1 MTGKNKAPL
10 VAGGSNV
17 QPTQK
22 HKHVPVRMCII
33 CREKAGK
40 RTLTRIVSTPEGVM
54 VDTSGKMNGRGA
66 YVCEQETCW
75 ERAVK
80 TDILAKA
87 LKIVLS
93 AADRERLQQAALS
106 S

>member
-1 MTGKNKAPL
+1 
-10 VAGGSNV
+10 
-17 QPTQK
+17 
-22 HKHVPVRMCII
+22 
-33 CREKAGK
+33 
-40 RTLTRIVSTPEGVM
+40 M